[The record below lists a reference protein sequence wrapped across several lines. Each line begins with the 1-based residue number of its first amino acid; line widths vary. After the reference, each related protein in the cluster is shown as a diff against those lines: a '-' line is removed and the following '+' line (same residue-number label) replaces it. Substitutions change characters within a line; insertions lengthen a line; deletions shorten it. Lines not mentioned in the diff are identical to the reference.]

1 MYKIASYAN
10 LQLSQITI
18 MSFVKQ
24 APKDYWIIY
33 TFHYG
38 KGVHD
43 KETRCI
49 SNDVCNLL
57 LLVALSCGAG
67 LFPEVVKQA
76 FSFIAKNNIL
86 SIFSRPLDLN

>member
-1 MYKIASYAN
+1 
-10 LQLSQITI
+10 

-67 LFPEVVKQA
+67 LFPEVVC
-76 FSFIAKNNIL
+76 FFIYCKK
-86 SIFSRPLDLN
+86 